1 MHATLSAHVNNK
13 NKIAFLIVPIKRSF
27 LFNNVEVRLVP
38 WHGQDVHPNG
48 NAFYVNNGEGGV
60 IGVRVYPNGRKV
72 LVNPSYA
79 KPAPGLKR
87 PRKEGYMQFRH
98 AWGEGEYIL
107 ISHAVYSAWVGPI
120 PERMTIDHING
131 VTTDNRF
138 ENLRCVSLEVN
149 MRDGGFLRKLRN
161 KGINP
166 AAIDRAILL
175 RYYSRMAE
183 LKPVITSYRY
193 EHLSYQDLRY
203 ILYHEYFFVDQFVK
217 RYKTA
222 KNYAKRLEKITP
234 AHESRK

>member
-1 MHATLSAHVNNK
+1 MGLRTDILPNLAVLMIHLFV
-13 NKIAFLIVPIKRSF
+13 
-27 LFNNVEVRLVP
+27 FNNVLVKLVP

-72 LVNPSYA
+72 LVNPA
-79 KPAPGLKR
+79 
-87 PRKEGYMQFRH
+87 MQKTRGDGTKQEYLHFNH
-98 AWGEGEYIL
+98 VWGDGEHL
-107 ISHAVYSAWVGPI
+107 EVSHAVYSSWVGPI
-120 PERMTIDHING
+120 PEGMTIDHING

-217 RYKTA
+217 RFKT
-222 KNYAKRLEKITP
+222 
-234 AHESRK
+234 RKKLCQTT